1 MNYPII
7 CKKGEERTYLFYRHR
22 KVTVHNKQLEDGF
35 PMERQKERTY
45 NIPAEATLEVL
56 GGKWKLLILCHLNC
70 GPGPKRTSELKKKI
84 PEITQKML
92 TQQLRELE
100 EHGIITRTVYNQ
112 VPPKVVYE
120 MSEFGMS
127 LKSIL
132 DQLSEWGEQYIH
144 KREWK
149 SSCSE

>member
-1 MNYPII
+1 
-7 CKKGEERTYLFYRHR
+7 
-22 KVTVHNKQLEDGF
+22 
-35 PMERQKERTY
+35 MERQATRTF

-70 GPGPKRTSELKKKI
+70 GPGPKRTSELKKAI

-100 EHGIITRTVYNQ
+100 EDGIIIRTVYNQ

-120 MSEFGMS
+120 LSELGIS

-132 DQLSEWGEQYIH
+132 DQLSEWGEQYIRQ
-144 KREWK
+144 REWK
-149 SSCSE
+149 STCSERSKNA